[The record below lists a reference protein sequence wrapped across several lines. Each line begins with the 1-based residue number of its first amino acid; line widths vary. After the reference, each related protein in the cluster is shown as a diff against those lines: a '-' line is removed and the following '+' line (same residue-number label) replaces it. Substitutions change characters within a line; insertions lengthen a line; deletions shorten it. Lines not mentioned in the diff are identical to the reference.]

1 MEERCYTVQ
10 TEPDL
15 RIALMYNW
23 GFPTGSVVRYLP
35 VKQETGG
42 LICRSGRSPGGGNY
56 NLLRF
61 SCLKSPTG
69 RGT

>member
-10 TEPDL
+10 TEADL

-35 VKQETGG
+35 VKQETQ
-42 LICRSGRSPGGGNY
+42 
-56 NLLRF
+56 
-61 SCLKSPTG
+61 
-69 RGT
+69 